1 MKKPIVAA
9 NWKMYKT
16 IKESLTFIE
25 KLNSTNLDFDNLR
38 LIICAPFTSLNSLNN
53 FIQSSNSSVELG
65 AQNIHHESEG
75 AYTGEISASMLSEHN
90 IQHII
95 VGHSERRTLFNEDD
109 ELIVKKAKK
118 VLEENFNLIFCIG
131 ETLEQREEGKTEK
144 ILEGELNCLLA
155 IINKDKLGKI
165 IFAYGP
171 VWAIG
176 TGLSASFDQVKDAH
190 ILVRKIISDYFNIS
204 SDQIDLV
211 YGGSVKSTNAN
222 ELSQINEVSGFL
234 IGGAS
239 LDVEHY
245 TKISKIINEVKKINV

>member
-16 IKESLTFIE
+16 INESLDFIK

-53 FIQSSNSSVELG
+53 YIQSSNSSVELG
-65 AQNIHHESEG
+65 AQNIYHELEG
-75 AYTGEISASMLSEHN
+75 AFTGEISAPMLSENN
-90 IQHII
+90 IQYVI
-95 VGHSERRTLFNEDD
+95 VGHSERRTIFNEDD
-109 ELIVKKAKK
+109 EFIVKKANK

-131 ETLEQREEGKTEK
+131 ETLEQREDGQTEK
-144 ILEGELNCLLA
+144 VLQGQLNYLLEL
-155 IINKDKLGKI
+155 IDKDHLDKI
-165 IFAYGP
+165 IFAYEP

-176 TGLSASFDQVKDAH
+176 TGLSATFEQVKETH
-190 ILVRKIISDYFNIS
+190 TLVKKIISDYFNVS
-204 SDQIDLV
+204 FDEIDLL
-211 YGGSVKSTNAN
+211 YGGSVKSTNAK

-239 LDVEHY
+239 LNVEHY
-245 TKISKIINEVKKINV
+245 AKISKIINEVKK